1 MTQCYI
7 QGFNSTLKI
16 PLKESFLYKMAT
28 DKKFRFYA
36 ARGLLTY
43 PVHLDKEEY
52 KNGSQTFLPTKVGP

>member
-1 MTQCYI
+1 
-7 QGFNSTLKI
+7 
-16 PLKESFLYKMAT
+16 MAT

-43 PVHLDKEEY
+43 PVHLDKEKY